1 MAKIIEPERQDNQ
14 EENAQQ
20 LELLEQVEEQ
30 QETPEPQEPEI
41 PDKYKG
47 KTAQELVQ
55 MHQEAEKLLGRQS
68 SEVGELRKVVDDYI
82 QTQLTEDTKEAPQEV
97 EEVDWFTD
105 PDKAVDR
112 AIQNHPKIK
121 EAEALTQQYRA
132 STAMA
137 ELQRKHPDMQQILQD
152 ANFAEWIKASNVRTK
167 LFVAADQQ
175 YDHES
180 ADELFSLWKERQN
193 IVQQT
198 AQVEQQARKQSVK
211 AASTGN
217 ASGSTESA
225 PKKIYRRA
233 DIINL
238 MKSDPDRYAA
248 LQPEI
253 MKAYAEKRVRQYI
266 LGDIYYG

>member
-1 MAKIIEPERQDNQ
+1 MAKIIEPERHEKD
-14 EENAQQ
+14 EQQ
-20 LELLEQVEEQ
+20 LEALEQLEMSSGEQEETL
-30 QETPEPQEPEI
+30 EIKEPEV

-47 KTAQELVQ
+47 KSAQELVQ

-68 SEVGELRKVVDDYI
+68 SEVGELRKVVDNYI
-82 QTQLTEDTKEAPQEV
+82 QTQLTVDTKEAPQQD

-121 EAEALTQQYRA
+121 QAEALTQQYRA
-132 STAMA
+132 STALS

-152 ANFAEWIKASNVRTK
+152 NNFAEWIKASNVRTR
-167 LFVAADQQ
+167 LFAAADQQ
-175 YDHES
+175 YDHEA

-198 AQVEQQARKQSVK
+198 AQVEQQARKQTAK

-217 ASGSTESA
+217 ARGSTESA

-238 MKSDPDRYAA
+238 MRTDPDRYTA

-253 MKAYAEKRVRQYI
+253 MKAYAEKRVK
-266 LGDIYYG
+266 

>member
-1 MAKIIEPERQDNQ
+1 VNFD
-14 EENAQQ
+14 
-20 LELLEQVEEQ
+20 
-30 QETPEPQEPEI
+30 T
-41 PDKYKG
+41 
-47 KTAQELVQ
+47 
-55 MHQEAEKLLGRQS
+55 
-68 SEVGELRKVVDDYI
+68 YI
-82 QTQLTEDTKEAPQEV
+82 QTQLTQDTQQAPQEV

-121 EAEALTQQYRA
+121 EAEEVTKQYKA
-132 STAMA
+132 STALS

-175 YDHES
+175 YDSEA
-180 ADELFSLWKERQN
+180 ADELFSF
-193 IVQQT
+193 
-198 AQVEQQARKQSVK
+198 VEEQSRKQAVK

-238 MKSDPDRYAA
+238 MRNDPDRYAA

-253 MKAYAEKRVRQYI
+253 MKAYAEKRVR
-266 LGDIYYG
+266 

>member
-1 MAKIIEPERQDNQ
+1 MAKIIEPERQQDNKDV
-14 EENAQQ
+14 EQ
-20 LELLEQVEEQ
+20 LDLFTEEQ
-30 QETPEPQEPEI
+30 QETPEVQEPEI

-47 KTAQELVQ
+47 KSAEELVQ

-68 SEVGELRKVVDDYI
+68 SEVGELRKVVDTYI
-82 QTQLTEDTKEAPQEV
+82 QTQLTQDQQEAPQEV

-121 EAEALTQQYRA
+121 EAEALTQQYKQ

-198 AQVEQQARKQSVK
+198 AAVEQQARKQSVK

-217 ASGSTESA
+217 ARGSTESA

-238 MKSDPDRYAA
+238 MRTDPDRYAA

-253 MKAYAEKRVRQYI
+253 MKAYEEKRVR
-266 LGDIYYG
+266 

>member
-1 MAKIIEPERQDNQ
+1 MAKIIEPERQQDNQ
-14 EENAQQ
+14 DDQQ
-20 LELLEQVEEQ
+20 LEMFAEEQ
-30 QETPEPQEPEI
+30 QETPEIQEPEI
-41 PDKYKG
+41 PDKYRG
-47 KTAQELVQ
+47 KSAEELVQ
-55 MHQEAEKLLGRQS
+55 MHQEAQKLLGRQS
-68 SEVGELRKVVDDYI
+68 SEVGALRKVVDTYI
-82 QTQLTEDTKEAPQEV
+82 QTQLTEDTKEAPQQD

-121 EAEALTQQYRA
+121 EAEAVTQQYRA
-132 STAMA
+132 STALS
-137 ELQRKHPDMQQILQD
+137 ELQRRHPDMQQILQD
-152 ANFAEWIKASNVRTK
+152 NNFAEWIKASNVRTK

-175 YDHES
+175 YDSEA

-198 AQVEQQARKQSVK
+198 AAVEEQSRKQAVK

-238 MKSDPDRYAA
+238 MRNDPDRYAA

-253 MKAYAEKRVRQYI
+253 MKAYAEKRVR
-266 LGDIYYG
+266 

>member
-1 MAKIIEPERQDNQ
+1 MAKIIEPERQQDNKDV
-14 EENAQQ
+14 EQ
-20 LELLEQVEEQ
+20 LDLFTEEQ
-30 QETPEPQEPEI
+30 QETPEVQEPEI

-47 KTAQELVQ
+47 KSAEELVQ

-68 SEVGELRKVVDDYI
+68 SEVGELRKVVDTYI
-82 QTQLTEDTKEAPQEV
+82 QTQLTQDRQEAPQEV

-121 EAEALTQQYRA
+121 EAEALTQQYKQ

-152 ANFAEWIKASNVRTK
+152 ANFAEWIKASNVRTR

-198 AQVEQQARKQSVK
+198 AAVEQQARKQSVK

-217 ASGSTESA
+217 ARGSTESA

-238 MKSDPDRYAA
+238 MRTDPDRYAA

-253 MKAYAEKRVRQYI
+253 MKAYEEKRVR
-266 LGDIYYG
+266 

>member
-1 MAKIIEPERQDNQ
+1 MAKIIEPERQQDNQ
-14 EENAQQ
+14 DVEQ
-20 LELLEQVEEQ
+20 LEMFAEEQ
-30 QETPEPQEPEI
+30 QETPEIQEPEI

-47 KTAQELVQ
+47 KSAEELVQ

-68 SEVGELRKVVDDYI
+68 SEVGELRKVVDTYI
-82 QTQLTEDTKEAPQEV
+82 QTQLTQDQQEAPQQV

-121 EAEALTQQYRA
+121 EAEAVTQQYRA
-132 STAMA
+132 STALS
-137 ELQRKHPDMQQILQD
+137 ELQRKHPDMQNILQD
-152 ANFAEWIKASNVRTK
+152 NNFAEWIKASNVRTK

-175 YDHES
+175 YDSEA

-198 AQVEQQARKQSVK
+198 AAVEEQSRKQAVK

-217 ASGSTESA
+217 ARGSNESA

-238 MKSDPDRYAA
+238 MRTDPDRYAA

-253 MKAYAEKRVRQYI
+253 MKAYAEKRVR
-266 LGDIYYG
+266 